1 MLADLHV
8 THRSAAA
15 GVIASFAL
23 LAIYIGLITLAQ
35 GLDHALQQFMTD
47 ALFIVPV
54 ALGFGVQMGLFAE
67 LHRVTMLTRGSAAV
81 TAGAT
86 GTSAA
91 AMLACCA
98 HHLVDL
104 LPIVGLSAA
113 AVLLNEYRLALFA
126 VGITMNAIGIV
137 VIARQLA
144 RARRA
149 SRYAV
154 RLAAAQ
160 SLHSE
165 SQAGLTSA

>member
-1 MLADLHV
+1 MLAGIRV
-8 THRSAAA
+8 TRRSAAT
-15 GVIASFAL
+15 GVLASLAL
-23 LAIYIGLITLAQ
+23 LAVYVGLITLAQ
-35 GLDHALQQFMTD
+35 GLDHALEQFATD
-47 ALFIVPV
+47 AFFILPV
-54 ALGFGVQMGLFAE
+54 ALGFGVQIGLFAE
-67 LHRVTMLTRGSAAV
+67 LHRVTALTRRSAGI

-113 AVLLNEYRLALFA
+113 AVLLNEYRVALFA

-137 VIARQLA
+137 VIGRQLA

-149 SRYAV
+149 SAYAALLGV
-154 RLAAAQ
+154 PER
-160 SLHSE
+160 SPEE
-165 SQAGLTSA
+165 SQAGLTFG